1 MSMLTREPMC
11 EFTVTGRAAFSSDAA
26 AALTLKHFGL
36 EGVVTPLPAE
46 WDQNF
51 RLETTGD
58 ARYVIKIA
66 NTGASAELLDLQNQA
81 LHRLNDGWRPGMS
94 PIVVPSREGEAI
106 VTVDS
111 PGGTLHQMRVLTW
124 IEGRPLSGVESRDDA
139 MLENIGRALGELDA
153 CLADFEHPAMKR
165 DFPWDLCRG
174 QWISSYTGRIPN
186 TRHRRIVERM
196 LLQIR
201 GRVMPRLDELPHS
214 VIHNDAN
221 DENILL
227 AESGNG
233 WTLAGLLDFGDMVRT
248 ITVAELAIAAAY
260 AILDHDDPL
269 RIIAALTRGYHAA
282 RPLCEDE
289 IEVLLPLIIL
299 RLCVSVTNSAMAAEE
314 DPDNLHRLITDAPGW
329 AMLERLESIDWREA
343 EDRLRHECGF
353 DPRVRNRDGSAEGT
367 GEKLRAEREVHLGPS
382 LSLAYQESLE
392 IVRGR
397 GQFLFEPN
405 GRAHL
410 DCVNNV
416 CHVGHSHPRVVEA
429 MASQAARLNT
439 NTRYLHPLII
449 EYAARLT
456 ATMPDP
462 LSVCF
467 FVNSGSEANELAVR
481 IARTVTGRRDAI
493 VLENAYHGNTQT
505 LVDLSPY
512 KCEGPGG
519 AGRPEG
525 VHKVEM
531 PDPYRG
537 THRGRGEDAG
547 IAYAEELRKLCERLV
562 AGSRPPALYIVEPIV
577 ACGGQVVPPS
587 GYLKHAFEH
596 VRAVG
601 GLCIADEVQVGMGR
615 AGSHWC
621 VFESMEATPD
631 IVTLGKP
638 IGNGHPLG
646 AVITTSEIAAAFD
659 TGMEYFST
667 FGGNPVSMAVGMAV
681 MDVIEEEELMPRAE
695 RVSAYITAG
704 FRELAQRHPMI
715 GDVRGVGLFMGIELV
730 RDRQTLQPAT
740 EETALLIELVKADD
754 ILLSA
759 EGPHHN
765 VLKIKPPMQFD
776 ETDADLLINAV
787 DRALT
792 TIVEE

>member
-1 MSMLTREPMC
+1 MSMLTRESLC

-26 AALTLKHFGL
+26 AALAREHFGL
-36 EGVVTPLPAE
+36 KGVVTPLPAE

-51 RLETTGD
+51 LLDATDET
-58 ARYVIKIA
+58 RFVIKIA
-66 NTGASAELLDLQNQA
+66 NTGASAALLDFQNQA
-81 LHRLNDGWRPGMS
+81 MQRLNDGWRPGAS
-94 PIVVPSREGEAI
+94 PIVVPSHAGEAI
-106 VTVDS
+106 VTVES
-111 PGGTLHQMRVLTW
+111 PGGALHHMRVLTW
-124 IEGRPLSGVESRDDA
+124 IEGRPLSGVESRDDGL
-139 MLENIGRALGELDA
+139 LENIGRGLGELDA
-153 CLADFEHPAMKR
+153 CLANFEHPAMRR
-165 DFPWDLCRG
+165 DLIWDLCQG
-174 QWISSYTGRIPN
+174 QWISSHSCRIPDA
-186 TRHRRIVERM
+186 RHRRMAERM

-201 GRVMPRLDELPHS
+201 ARVMPRLADLPHS

-227 AESGNG
+227 ARSGDG
-233 WTLAGLLDFGDMVRT
+233 WTLAGLLDFGDMVHT
-248 ITVAELAIAAAY
+248 ITVAELATVAAY
-260 AILDHDDPL
+260 AILDRDDPL
-269 RIIAALTRGYHAA
+269 RIITTLTQGFHAA
-282 RPLCEDE
+282 RPLTGGE

-299 RLCVSVTNSAMAAEE
+299 RLCISVTISAMTAEE
-314 DPDNLHRLITDAPGW
+314 DPDNIHRLTTDTPAW
-329 AMLERLESIDWREA
+329 AMLERLESLDWREV

-353 DPRVRNRDGSAEGT
+353 DPRVRNQDGSDEVT
-367 GEKLRAEREVHLGPS
+367 GEKLRAEREVRLGPS
-382 LSLAYQESLE
+382 LSLAYREPLE

-429 MASQAARLNT
+429 MASQAAQLNT
-439 NTRYLHPLII
+439 NTRYLHSLII
-449 EYAARLT
+449 EYATRLA

-493 VLENAYHGNTQT
+493 VFDHAYHGNTQT

-519 AGRPEG
+519 AGRPDW
-525 VHKVEM
+525 VHKIEM

-537 THRGRGEDAG
+537 THRGCSNDVA
-547 IAYAEELRKLCERLV
+547 ITYAEELRELCERLV
-562 AGSRPPALYIVEPIV
+562 ARSRSPALFIAEPIV
-577 ACGGQVVPPS
+577 ACGGQVVPPD

-615 AGSHWC
+615 AGSHWT
-621 VFESMEATPD
+621 VSEAMGAVPD

-646 AVITTSEIAAAFD
+646 AVITTPEIAAAFD

-681 MDVIEEEELMPRAE
+681 MDVIEEEDLMHRAE
-695 RVSAYITAG
+695 RVGAYIKTG
-704 FRELAQRHPMI
+704 FRELAERHPMI
-715 GDVRGVGLFMGIELV
+715 GDVRGVGLFIGVELV
-730 RDRQTLQPAT
+730 RDRKTLQPAT
-740 EETALLIELVKADD
+740 EETALLIELVKSDD
-754 ILLSA
+754 ILMSA
-759 EGPHHN
+759 EGPHLN
-765 VLKIKPPMQFD
+765 VLKIKPPMQFE
-776 ETDADLLINAV
+776 ETDTDLLCNAV

-792 TIVEE
+792 TIKKG

>member
-1 MSMLTREPMC
+1 MLMREPLC
-11 EFTVTGRAAFSSDAA
+11 EFTVTGRASFSPGDVVGFARE
-26 AALTLKHFGL
+26 HFGL
-36 EGVVTPLPAE
+36 EGVLKPLPAY

-51 RLETTGD
+51 HLVATDETN
-58 ARYVIKIA
+58 YVIKIA
-66 NTGASAELLDLQNQA
+66 NSGASAEVLDLQNQA
-81 LHRLNDGWRPGMS
+81 MQRLNEGWRSWAS
-94 PIVVPSREGEAI
+94 PVVVPSRAGEAI
-106 VTVDS
+106 VTVAS
-111 PGGTLHQMRVLTW
+111 PDGVSHQMRVLTW
-124 IEGRPLSGVESRDDA
+124 IEGRPLSGVESRDDGL
-139 MLENIGRALGELDA
+139 LENLGRGLGELDA
-153 CLADFEHPAMKR
+153 CLATFEHPVMRR
-165 DFPWDLCRG
+165 DFIWDLCQG
-174 QWISSYTGRIPN
+174 QWFSSYTCHIPDA
-186 TRHRRIVERM
+186 RHRRMAERM

-201 GRVMPRLDELPHS
+201 ARVMPYLDDLPQS

-221 DENILL
+221 DDNILL
-227 AESGNG
+227 AESEDG
-233 WTLAGLLDFGDMVRT
+233 WILAGLIDFGDMVHT
-248 ITVAELAIAAAY
+248 ITVAELAIVAAY
-260 AILDHDDPL
+260 AILDRDNPL
-269 RIIAALTRGYHAA
+269 RIIAALTRGYHYA
-282 RPLCEDE
+282 RPLCEGE

-299 RLCVSVTNSAMAAEE
+299 RLCVSVTSSAMAAEE
-314 DPDNLHRLITDAPGW
+314 DPDNSHCQVTAAPGW
-329 AMLERLESIDWREA
+329 VMLERLESIDWRDA

-353 DPRVRNRDGSAEGT
+353 NPRVRNRDGSAEWT

-449 EYAARLT
+449 EYATRLT

-493 VLENAYHGNTQT
+493 VIENAYHGNTQT

-537 THRGRGEDAG
+537 RFRGRGEDAG
-547 IAYAEELRKLCERLV
+547 LAYAQEIRELCERLNSD
-562 AGSRPPALYIVEPIV
+562 GRQPAFFIAEPIV
-577 ACGGQVVPPS
+577 ACGGQVVPPD
-587 GYLKHAFEH
+587 GYLKQAFEH
-596 VRAVG
+596 VRAAG

-646 AVITTSEIAAAFD
+646 AVITTPEIASAFD

-695 RVSAYITAG
+695 RVGAYIRAG
-704 FRELAQRHPMI
+704 FRELAQRHQMI
-715 GDVRGVGLFMGIELV
+715 GDVRGVGLFIGVELV

-787 DRALT
+787 DRALI
-792 TIVEE
+792 TINKG

>member
-1 MSMLTREPMC
+1 MLTREPRC
-11 EFTVTGRAAFSSDAA
+11 EFTVTGRASFSSDAVA
-26 AALTLKHFGL
+26 VLARKHYGL
-36 EGVVTPLPAE
+36 EGVLTPLPAE

-51 RLETTGD
+51 RLD
-58 ARYVIKIA
+58 AADDTNYVIKIA
-66 NTGASAELLDLQNQA
+66 NTEASADLLDFQNQA
-81 LHRLNDGWRPGMS
+81 IQRLNDGWRSGAS
-94 PIVVPSREGEAI
+94 PIIVPSRKGEAI
-106 VTVDS
+106 VTADS
-111 PGGTLHQMRVLTW
+111 PGGASHQMRVLTW
-124 IEGRPLSGVESRDDA
+124 IEGRPLSSVESRDDGL
-139 MLENIGRALGELDA
+139 LENIGRALGELDV
-153 CLADFEHPAMKR
+153 CLANFEHPAMRR
-165 DFPWDLCRG
+165 DLIWDLCQG
-174 QWISSYTGRIPN
+174 QWLSACTCCIPDAP
-186 TRHRRIVERM
+186 HRRMVERM

-201 GRVMPRLDELPHS
+201 ARVMQRLADLPHS

-227 AESGNG
+227 AESSDG
-233 WTLAGLLDFGDMVRT
+233 WTLAGLLDFGDMVHT

-260 AILDHDDPL
+260 TILDRDNPL
-269 RIIAALTRGYHAA
+269 RLIATLTRGYHAA
-282 RPLCEDE
+282 RPLCEGE

-299 RLCVSVTNSAMAAEE
+299 RLCVSVTNSAMAAVE

-353 DPRVRNRDGSAEGT
+353 DPRVRNRDGSAEGI
-367 GEKLRAEREVHLGPS
+367 GEKLRAERDVHLGPS
-382 LSLAYQESLE
+382 LSLAYREPLE

-416 CHVGHSHPRVVEA
+416 CHVGHSHLRVVEA

-449 EYAARLT
+449 EYAERLA

-481 IARTVTGRRDAI
+481 IARAVTGRRGAI
-493 VLENAYHGNTQT
+493 VIENAYHGNTQT

-512 KCEGPGG
+512 KCESPGG
-519 AGRPEG
+519 AGRPDW

-537 THRGRGEDAG
+537 RFRGRGEDAG
-547 IAYAEELRKLCERLV
+547 LAYAQEIRELCERLNSE
-562 AGSRPPALYIVEPIV
+562 GRQPAFFIAEPIV
-577 ACGGQVVPPS
+577 ACGGQVVPPK

-615 AGSHWC
+615 AGSHWT
-621 VFESMEATPD
+621 VSELMGAVPD

-646 AVITTSEIAAAFD
+646 AVITTPEIATAFD

-695 RVSAYITAG
+695 RVGAYITAG

-715 GDVRGVGLFMGIELV
+715 GDVRGVGLFIGVELV
-730 RDRQTLQPAT
+730 RDRKTLQPAT

-765 VLKIKPPMQFD
+765 VLKIKPPLQFE

-792 TIVEE
+792 TIDEK